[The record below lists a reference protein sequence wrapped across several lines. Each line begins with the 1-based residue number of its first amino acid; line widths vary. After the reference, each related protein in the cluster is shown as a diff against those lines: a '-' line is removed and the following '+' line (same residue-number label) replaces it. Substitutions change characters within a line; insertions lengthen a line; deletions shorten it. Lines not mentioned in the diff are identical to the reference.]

1 MKPTPLLQGCRV
13 KVIVVPIYPQTVES
27 FNRYFNIISGISC
40 VALGELTVPDARQSV
55 SGKFNDQLFHD
66 GSLFYEF
73 VQSYNRDLG
82 PLEDIELGRQIFGVI
97 GVMNCGQIPNL
108 AEGYKQFQQITQ
120 RYPNSMVHRCF
131 AFEPKEDQLDDTKGI
146 IMIPNV
152 GDVSFYLQTMIN
164 DLTTDLLTGFSS
176 LANQLEK
183 RSVIQMPLLISQTFQ
198 QEVESPVAMSPVASP
213 VVVKMMDSSGNLL
226 NAESQLSQYS
236 QPSSISFVSSILN
249 PDKTKKRTPAR
260 SQKLLA
266 DLYLMVGRLDLATAS
281 YLASI
286 EGAKV
291 NGDYQWQA
299 SAMEGLIA
307 TQILGFIAEHKG
319 ALNSLITSEELVE
332 LAYRNEDINGFIVDL
347 PEKFRDIIQLYD
359 KALPYGTIGY
369 YPLLQIFASLKI
381 AEFLAVAHKLE
392 YVGQFLNGAGIG
404 WFSESK
410 SLGAEIAAR
419 ITTAPGLPQL
429 TSQTS
434 SLILQPG
441 QSQTEKAI
449 LQNGLGAT
457 KTDVLSWINRAW
469 ACGAEYL
476 SLKDQILSLTEMS
489 AICSIIKANR
499 KHAFYLRMLA
509 LISHEFKIK
518 SGTSNT
524 SRKQKKSGPVAC
536 LEIVARI
543 LGNYQDSDNDDEIWL
558 EEFGPEPDI
567 TSSRH
572 STTHLIQNPFNKPSF
587 GLRFGWTQLR
597 IGNYKEAI
605 AIAES
610 EQDHVNTIL
619 LTAQL
624 LRKLFKSLTAKDKQ
638 HYSDLLQKVV
648 MFHKKQSSSNKF
660 NNSSLFS
667 MIKGGHG
674 IVLGIPLVR
683 KLEIVHPSPQYALT
697 KHQPKMSEGKKET
710 FLYSPF
716 AKKEKGKKELFFST
730 NEVINIDVTLANPY
744 LFDIDVQMMGLH
756 STDVNFKPMTI
767 STLIPAETK
776 AHVVRLCCIPS
787 EVGKLDITGID
798 VKMLGGCIEETLH
811 PLQQFLA
818 DTKKY
823 TKDGKLKK
831 QREQER
837 FGKKELSFVS
847 AKNQKKEAQEKSSLS
862 FTIRNI
868 GTTTIDYIY
877 MNFQDHTLPLG
888 LDENSDTV
896 YETEVYQKN
905 IRAFY
910 PLNEPQVP
918 FVTDPFPIGSMIS
931 HMTKVGHSEP
941 VRLKILIAPGEQHT
955 IHLGV
960 FGKKDCTGGTIRLS
974 YGSIGEDQKEVFFT
988 RELVIPFLLTVV
1000 DALQFRNA
1008 DILYYTNSSNNE
1020 PVDALLTPNDRSISV
1035 EEMMMNPRL
1044 STSVEADG
1052 DTNSFLLTFDIR
1064 NEWDEPFK
1072 VTFDIFESEEDTTP
1086 KSSSTTILHANVT
1099 KRIILPVSRLLLPRE
1114 HIQKPIPTPP
1124 GKQFVV
1130 GQATRVPEG
1139 LRRAL
1144 FWYREAIIG
1153 GLSCRGRLS
1162 KRRSGIL
1169 TFRNF
1174 ELTPRM
1180 LHIVKSSTVNIDVK
1194 LASADQ
1200 LEQTGPL
1207 EYRCNKHSM
1216 VNSTW
1221 TISNYQETPCRLI
1234 FRLLPI
1240 QETHTGEPVMESGQI
1255 ITVGSLN
1262 RVLPTISPQGSF
1274 SFDIPLIF
1282 PSVCN
1287 LKILAQVEYIH
1298 EKKEVVKK
1306 SKYEEAELILDE
1318 IETLGWL
1325 KPRLSMSVVEF

>member
-108 AEGYKQFQQITQ
+108 AEGYRQFQQITQ

-152 GDVSFYLQTMIN
+152 GDISFYLQTMIN

-198 QEVESPVAMSPVASP
+198 QEVESPAAMSPVASP

-286 EGAKV
+286 EGAK
-291 NGDYQWQA
+291 
-299 SAMEGLIA
+299 
-307 TQILGFIAEHKG
+307 G

-332 LAYRNEDINGFIVDL
+332 LAYRNENVNGFVVDL

-587 GLRFGWTQLR
+587 GLRFGWIQLR

-648 MFHKKQSSSNKF
+648 MFHKKQSSSSKF

-683 KLEIVHPSPQYALT
+683 KLEIVHPSPQYTLT

-787 EVGKLDITGID
+787 EAGKLDITGID

-847 AKNQKKEAQEKSSLS
+847 KSQKKEAQEKIAPWTLSIDVIQPQPALELLETSLGS
-862 FTIRNI
+862 HQAI
-868 GTTTIDYIY
+868 
-877 MNFQDHTLPLG
+877 TL
-888 LDENSDTV
+888 
-896 YETEVYQKN
+896 YEGE
-905 IRAFY
+905 RAFY

-1153 GLSCRGRLS
+1153 GLSCRGRS

-1194 LASADQ
+1194 LSSADQ

-1207 EYRCNKHSM
+1207 EYRCSKHSM

-1274 SFDIPLIF
+1274 SFGIPLIF

-1318 IETLGWL
+1318 IETLNWL